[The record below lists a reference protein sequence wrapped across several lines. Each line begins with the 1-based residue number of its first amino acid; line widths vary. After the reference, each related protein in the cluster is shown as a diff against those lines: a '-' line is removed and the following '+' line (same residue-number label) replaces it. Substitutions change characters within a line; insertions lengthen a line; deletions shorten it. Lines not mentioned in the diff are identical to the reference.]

1 MRLRPTLLAALALLI
16 PTTTLAKGS
25 VEVTALV
32 YPWGPGTNLGGTVH
46 GDHLFAALDARG
58 AWGGAWYARVVGG
71 ADVFSSDKLDL
82 TAAAFVGGAS
92 AWPYGATRGAPMIGY
107 EVGLGL
113 GVGPIKGRYRHLHGL
128 RPASDTLAWGCETC
142 PTGPWYEDQFRLSV
156 RVAPRVALYAD
167 LLLEDPCRYDDSDLY
182 AAWGLGGQ
190 VTW

>member
-1 MRLRPTLLAALALLI
+1 MHLRRTFLAALACML
-16 PTTTLAKGS
+16 PAVAHATGS
-25 VEVTALV
+25 VEAAALV
-32 YPWGPGTNLGGTVH
+32 YPWGPGTTIGGAVS

-58 AWGGAWYARVVGG
+58 AWGGAWYARVIGG

-92 AWPYGATRGAPMIGY
+92 AWPYAESRGAPMIGY

-113 GVGPIKGRYRHLHGL
+113 GVGPVKGRYRHLHGL
-128 RPASDTLAWGCETC
+128 RPASEALTWGCETC
-142 PTGPWYEDQFRLSV
+142 PRGPWYEDQFRLQVKVSPKVSV
-156 RVAPRVALYAD
+156 FGD
-167 LLLEDPCRYDDSDLY
+167 LLLEDPCRYDETDLY